1 MNGSKISTPVTTSK
15 TFSKKRELTSPDFPL
30 DLKKNKLLEE
40 AVAVKLP
47 ESDDSDLIDIPEIP
61 EAMSEFLATGT
72 SVEQPKS
79 AVEPMHNITLGPV
92 HMQAIAGVLQE
103 SIREELKQTI
113 RDEIPGIVTPIVNGV
128 VQGLK
133 DQISRL

>member
-15 TFSKKRELTSPDFPL
+15 TLSKKRELTSPDFPL

-47 ESDDSDLIDIPEIP
+47 DSDLIEIP

-92 HMQAIAGVLQE
+92 HMQAITGEHQRGVE
-103 SIREELKQTI
+103 TDNK
-113 RDEIPGIVTPIVNGV
+113 G
-128 VQGLK
+128 
-133 DQISRL
+133 